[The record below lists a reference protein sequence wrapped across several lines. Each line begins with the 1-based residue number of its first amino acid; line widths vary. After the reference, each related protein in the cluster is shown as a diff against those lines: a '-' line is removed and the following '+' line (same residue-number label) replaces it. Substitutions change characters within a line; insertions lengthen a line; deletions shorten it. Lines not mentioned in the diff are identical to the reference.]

1 MDSVLIDSDVILD
14 SFFDRK
20 PFVEYS
26 SLILS
31 LCESGKIKGFLTPL
45 IYSNV
50 YYLLRQTAKHD
61 KVIEKLKQLLK
72 ITDVLQMDRMVVEN
86 ALNSGFKDFEDSLQ
100 NSSAVN
106 NGNVDLILTRNL
118 KDYKNSELG
127 VFSPETYIK
136 SRNASR

>member
-1 MDSVLIDSDVILD
+1 MDRVLIDSDVILD

-20 PFVEYS
+20 PFVEFS
-26 SLILS
+26 SAILG

-61 KVIEKLKQLLK
+61 KVIENLKQLLK
-72 ITDVLQMDRMVVEN
+72 ITDVLSMDRKVVEN

-100 NSSAVN
+100 NFSAIN
-106 NGNVDLILTRNL
+106 NGSVDLILTRNL

-127 VFSPETYIK
+127 IFTPETYLK
-136 SRNASR
+136 SINASR